1 MATLLTAS
9 NETISLLS
17 KKLLKGEIVAVP
29 TETVY
34 GLAAHAFD
42 PEACSKVFDAKQRPA
57 FDPLIVHLPLNFPL
71 REVAEE
77 TSLSRLLA
85 HTFWP
90 GPLTLVLKK
99 KPRVPDIVT
108 AGLDSVAIRV
118 PSHPIFQR
126 LLQACQ
132 VPLAAPSANPFGYVS
147 PTTSQHVQES
157 LGDRIPYILEG
168 GPCEIGLES
177 TILDVRNSVPVL
189 LRPGA
194 LTREEISDALGIEVA
209 LPTADHPE
217 HEVMPGQLT
226 KHYSPHSACRVVHTI
241 SPHEPAEAPT
251 TAFLFYKKPSLPRP
265 TPPNLFWL
273 SAQGSALEAAQHLF
287 QVLRQI
293 DSCQFPSLVVE
304 LAPPRGLGVAINDR
318 LQRAAAQK

>member
-1 MATLLTAS
+1 VAKLFTAS
-9 NETISLLS
+9 DKIISLLS
-17 KKLLKGEIVAVP
+17 KELLKGEIVAVP

-42 PEACSKVFDAKQRPA
+42 PKACSKVFEAKQRPS
-57 FDPLIVHLPLNFPL
+57 FDPLIVHLPLKFPL
-71 REVAEE
+71 SEVAEE
-77 TSLSRLLA
+77 TPLSRLLA

-99 KPRVPDIVT
+99 KERVPDIVT

-118 PSHPIFQR
+118 PSHPILQR

-132 VPLAAPSANPFGYVS
+132 APLAAPSANPFGYVS

-194 LTREEISDALGIEVA
+194 LTREEIYNALGIEVA
-209 LPTADHPE
+209 LPSAE
-217 HEVMPGQLT
+217 HLNREVMPGQLT
-226 KHYSPHSACRVVHTI
+226 RHYSPYSTCRLVHTI

-251 TAFLFYKKPSLPRP
+251 TAFLFYQKPLLPRP
-265 TPPNLFWL
+265 TPPNIFWL
-273 SAQGSALEAAQHLF
+273 CTQGSDLEAAQHLF
-287 QVLRQI
+287 NVLRQI
-293 DSCQFPSLVVE
+293 DNCQFPSIVAE
-304 LAPPRGLGVAINDR
+304 KAPPHGLGMAINDR
-318 LQRAAAQK
+318 LQRAAAKK